1 MPVRAQDLDWRY
13 RSLLYKAVRRGHA
26 RLVVTLCAWFDQQG
40 AQAREWLREQAIG
53 ITFEECWPA
62 GRLLILN
69 RQYHSKAA
77 ALVRTA
83 CREKYKDA
91 AGLAG
96 LATALAG
103 GDKSVL
109 TGASQD
115 RDVKIVA
122 NAIARSADFW
132 AWVVDQPAAESG
144 RQLMSFARRL
154 EKVGRVD
161 QQSNAMAA
169 AYLAT
174 TTDLPHTAQTTPQ
187 AGDFP
192 YWVALDHHTRL
203 GRQSMRDTA
212 RDLHLSYPV
221 VAWCLFYFEGSR
233 TNQLGPSPWWRR
245 YCHWRFKRLGF
256 DLDEAR
262 LVWNPLRPQL
272 KEALQY
278 FAGDLHR
285 EIYRWKQDHYSEV
298 TLLRDQVK
306 TFNDNLEV
314 VGPRQAALF
323 D

>member
-1 MPVRAQDLDWRY
+1 MHVRIQDLDWRY
-13 RSLLYKAVRRGHA
+13 RSLLYKAVRRGYA
-26 RLVVTLCAWFDQQG
+26 RLVVTLCTWFDQQG
-40 AQAREWLREQAIG
+40 AHTREWLREQAIG

-62 GRLLILN
+62 GRKLILN
-69 RQYHSKAA
+69 RQYHSKVA

-103 GDKSVL
+103 GDQSVL
-109 TGASQD
+109 SGASHD
-115 RDVKIVA
+115 RDLRIVA
-122 NAIARSADFW
+122 KAIARSDDFW
-132 AWVVDQPAAESG
+132 AWVVDQPVAESG
-144 RQLMSFARRL
+144 RSLIGFARRL
-154 EKVGRVD
+154 GKAGSAD
-161 QQSNAMAA
+161 QQAYAVTA

-174 TTDLPHTAQTTPQ
+174 TADLPPLAQIAPQ

-192 YWVALDHHTRL
+192 YWVVLDHHTRQ
-203 GRQSMRDTA
+203 GRQSMRELA

-221 VAWCLFYFEGSR
+221 VAWCLFFFEGSR
-233 TNQLGPSPWWRR
+233 TNHLGPSPWWRR
-245 YCHWRFKRLGF
+245 YCRWRFKRLGF

-262 LVWNPLRPQL
+262 LVWDPLRPQL
-272 KEALQY
+272 KEALQF

-285 EIYRWKQDHYSEV
+285 EIYRWKQEHYSEV
-298 TLLRDQVK
+298 TLLRDQVE